1 MYRSR
6 IYLIL
11 CCMLVLAGCQ
21 QQMADQPSDKPL
33 APDSFFPNDQSARP
47 FEPDTVSRDQQ
58 IGVDPFNTGKVNGQD
73 VTTMPFAVTTGVL
86 THGQQRYN
94 IYCVLCH
101 DAVGTGNGIVVQR
114 GYTQPPSFH
123 MDRLRS
129 APVGHFFDVITNG
142 YGKMP
147 SYAKQISAQD
157 RWNIIAYI
165 RALQLS
171 QNAQL
176 QDVPANVQLQLQEQ
190 PQ

>member
-1 MYRSR
+1 
-6 IYLIL
+6 
-11 CCMLVLAGCQ
+11 
-21 QQMADQPSDKPL
+21 
-33 APDSFFPNDQSARP
+33 
-47 FEPDTVSRDQQ
+47 
-58 IGVDPFNTGKVNGQD
+58 
-73 VTTMPFAVTTGVL
+73 MPFAVTTAVL
-86 THGQQRYN
+86 TRGQQRYN

-123 MDRLRS
+123 TDRLRS